1 MEDFDND
8 GLGVEDT
15 RTEIT
20 QETGVR
26 EDDFGDDVS
35 ENIIV
40 SNENQQRYN
49 LRSRK
54 KNMTFVEDRG
64 QLKMNSIKEREHL
77 KIEKTF
83 TSILKFKDYR
93 TKTNIKLIFLS

>member
-1 MEDFDND
+1 MEDFDDD
-8 GLGVEDT
+8 GLKVEDT

-26 EDDFGDDVS
+26 EDDLDNDVS

-40 SNENQQRYN
+40 SYENQHRYN

-54 KNMTFVEDRG
+54 VNMTFVKDRG
-64 QLKMNSIKEREHL
+64 S
-77 KIEKTF
+77 
-83 TSILKFKDYR
+83 
-93 TKTNIKLIFLS
+93 